1 MEKSRR
7 SFFKKGLAGAIL
19 LGTAS
24 VAKAGLPD
32 PVKPKAAKAVNPFH
46 LGMAGYTFVNFDL
59 ETTLK
64 NFAASGYSLS
74 LYQGFSPA
82 VG

>member
-46 LGMAGYTFVNFDL
+46 LGMALGIHL
-59 ETTLK
+59 
-64 NFAASGYSLS
+64 
-74 LYQGFSPA
+74 
-82 VG
+82 